1 MYKKIVILIFIVSIL
16 LLYFL
21 PSIHGRGQINLYVRL
36 LLYILTLLG
45 LYMSMLI
52 GHIKTRMLYTGL
64 FVLLTAI
71 ILFMHTFNVWI

>member
-1 MYKKIVILIFIVSIL
+1 MYKKIVILIFIASIL
-16 LLYFL
+16 LLYLL

-36 LLYILTLLG
+36 LLYVLTLLG

-64 FVLLTAI
+64 FVVLTAI

>member
-1 MYKKIVILIFIVSIL
+1 MYKKIVILIFTASIL

-36 LLYILTLLG
+36 LLYVLTLLG

-52 GHIKTRMLYTGL
+52 GHIKMRMLYTGL

-71 ILFMHTFNVWI
+71 ILLMHTFNIWI